1 MLLQDLPIQKKLM
14 RIIILICGVVLLL
27 ACTSFFIYE
36 YYSFRQ
42 NTIQKLATISN
53 IISTN
58 STAAL
63 AFENRDDAA
72 EILSALKAEP
82 NIVSACLYDK
92 RNTIFSTYPPNDG
105 ITSFPGTL
113 KADGYYFGNSYI
125 EQFESIYQEDTQLG
139 TLYLK
144 SDFGAMNERLKIYSI
159 VSAIIITLSLLL
171 SIILSKIFQK
181 TISLPIV
188 ALAET
193 ARVISEQNDYS
204 IRAVKSGQD
213 ELGMLTDAFNKM
225 LIQIQQQNQT
235 LNEFNKSLEQKVT
248 ERTLELKR
256 SNEDLEQFAYV
267 ASHDLQE
274 PLRTVTSYV
283 QLIARRYKDKLDQD
297 GNDFINFAVDGSNRM
312 RTLIQSLLEYSRVN
326 SKRPFENINTN
337 SLFDSLL
344 HTLNESIKENKVVIK
359 SDPLPDIFGDPILIN
374 QLFQNLLSNAI
385 KFKNE
390 GGNPE
395 IHVTGKKTNGEYLF
409 SVKDNGIGIPKEYAN
424 KIFIIFQRL
433 HEAEK
438 FPGTGIG
445 LAICKKIVER
455 HGGKIWFES
464 EPGHGTTFFFTI
476 KAK

>member
-1 MLLQDLPIQKKLM
+1 MLLQDVPIQKKLM
-14 RIIILICGVVLLL
+14 RIIILISGIVLLL
-27 ACTSFFIYE
+27 ACATFFIYE

-42 NTIQKLATISN
+42 NTIQKLSTISN
-53 IISTN
+53 IISAN

-63 AFENRDDAA
+63 TFENSKDAA

-82 NIVSACLYDK
+82 NIVAACLYDK
-92 RNTIFSTYPPNDG
+92 NNTIFSTYPANDG
-105 ITSFPGTL
+105 ITSFPGKL
-113 KADGYYFGNSYI
+113 KADGHYFGDSHI
-125 EQFESIYQEDTQLG
+125 EEFQSIFQEDRHLG
-139 TLYLK
+139 TLYIK
-144 SDFGAMNERLKIYSI
+144 SDFGAMNERLRLYGI
-159 VSAIIITLSLLL
+159 VSAIV
-171 SIILSKIFQK
+171 IILSFLLSYLLSRILQK
-181 TISLPIV
+181 TISQPIV

-193 ARVISEQNDYS
+193 AKVISEQKDYS
-204 IRAVKSGQD
+204 IRAIKLGKD
-213 ELGMLTDAFNKM
+213 ELGMLTDAFNQM
-225 LIQIQQQNQT
+225 LTQIQQQNQT
-235 LNEFNKSLEQKVT
+235 LNEFNKSLEQKVAD
-248 ERTLELKR
+248 RTLELKR

-283 QLIARRYKDKLDQD
+283 QLLARRYKDKLDPD
-297 GNDFINFAVDGSNRM
+297 ANDFINFAVDGSARM

-326 SKRPFENINTN
+326 SKRPFEDINMN
-337 SLFDSLL
+337 NLL
-344 HTLNESIKENKVVIK
+344 NTLLMNLGESIKENNAIIK

-374 QLFQNLLSNAI
+374 QLFQNLLTNAI
-385 KFKNE
+385 KFKRD
-390 GGNPE
+390 GNPE
-395 IHVTGKKTNGEYLF
+395 IKISGKKINNEYLF

-464 EPGHGTTFFFTI
+464 EPGQGTTFFFTI
-476 KAK
+476 KTK